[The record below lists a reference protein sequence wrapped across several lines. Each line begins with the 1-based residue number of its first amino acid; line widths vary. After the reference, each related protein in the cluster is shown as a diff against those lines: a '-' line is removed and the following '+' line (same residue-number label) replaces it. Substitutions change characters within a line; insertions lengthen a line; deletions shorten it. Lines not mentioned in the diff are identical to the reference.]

1 MGNIAFILYI
11 KRICQLQ
18 DTLYTL
24 NILDT
29 LDTNRH
35 NSVGAWHLINNKD
48 FLLDILGHRLYL
60 CQVF

>member
-35 NSVGAWHLINNKD
+35 NSV
-48 FLLDILGHRLYL
+48 
-60 CQVF
+60 

>member
-24 NILDT
+24 NI